1 MICISYIIIR
11 KYTDHM
17 NFAASFIFFWFY
29 FVSLCI
35 WLYVL
40 YASIL
45 FCKLCILIVVFIY
58 SYCYVCSVISIL
70 FHYVVLCI
78 VCV

>member
-1 MICISYIIIR
+1 MSVIIR
-11 KYTDHM
+11 IYLDHM
-17 NFAASFIFFWFY
+17 RFASYMAVSFITFFFIFFWFY

-40 YASIL
+40 YGLIL
-45 FCKLCILIVVFIY
+45 YKYLVY
-58 SYCYVCSVISIL
+58 SLCYVCSVLGIL

-78 VCV
+78 VFV

>member
-29 FVSLCI
+29 FISLYI

-40 YASIL
+40 CASTL
-45 FCKLCILIVVFIY
+45 FCKLYILVVM
-58 SYCYVCSVISIL
+58 YVPL
-70 FHYVVLCI
+70 
-78 VCV
+78 